1 MAGASPPVDL
11 GDYGSKKVAI
21 ISAQW
26 HPEICDALVAGATRA
41 LEQGKVKKIKVVKVP
56 GSFDLPLAAQLV
68 LKKGYDAAVVV
79 GLVVRGETPH
89 FDYICQGVT
98 QGIMNVSLSLSKP
111 IGFGVLMTENL
122 EQAHA
127 RAGFDDSFEDKG
139 YDSAVA
145 ALKLLDL

>member
-1 MAGASPPVDL
+1 MAGAAPKIDL
-11 GDYGSKKVAI
+11 GDYNSKKVAI

-56 GSFDLPLAAQLV
+56 GSFELPLAAQL
-68 LKKGYDAAVVV
+68 LLQKGYDAAIVV

-98 QGIMNVSLSLSKP
+98 QGVMDVSLSLSKP

-122 EQAHA
+122 EQARS
-127 RAGFDDSFEDKG
+127 RAGLADSFEDKG
-139 YDSAVA
+139 YDAAVA
-145 ALKLLDL
+145 ALKFLDL